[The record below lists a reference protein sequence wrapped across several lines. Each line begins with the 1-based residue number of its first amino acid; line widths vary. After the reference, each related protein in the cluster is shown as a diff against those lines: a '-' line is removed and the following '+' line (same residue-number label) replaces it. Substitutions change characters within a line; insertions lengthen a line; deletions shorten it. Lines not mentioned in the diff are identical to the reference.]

1 MADPVAPYSDMRA
14 LTSRLDVIGAQI
26 RDLQAASGTQLS
38 GTVAKLLDI
47 SQSWQVQ
54 TGQFSANA
62 ADWVSGLPAVSG
74 ECRSGHIKVT
84 VMAAS
89 VPIDMNAHSTPT
101 ACMTVTIPGVVER
114 GQQNLSF
121 DANGIGWFG
130 SDGAT
135 VWPGG
140 GSAAMSQ
147 IFSVTPYQPFTVQ
160 LECRAYLAQ
169 ETSVTVKNARL
180 MVEVIA

>member
-62 ADWVSGLPAVSG
+62 ADWVSGLPA
-74 ECRSGHIKVT
+74 
-84 VMAAS
+84 AAS